1 VKEQIPFFELFGFE
15 IFPLV
20 VAGTAWPVFGCMQRN
35 HAHEQAEEPDDR
47 ISRRKD
53 AGEDHRKTILG
64 NKLILQGSGFPMLV
78 LIVLLLS
85 CLIFRAI
92 GAAGVQALASWQNSA
107 LYALT
112 VMFVFTATAHFNKMK
127 HDLALRCYP
136 VSTRINHVAMMM
148 RNVLAPW
155 SLS

>member
-1 VKEQIPFFELFGFE
+1 
-15 IFPLV
+15 
-20 VAGTAWPVFGCMQRN
+20 
-35 HAHEQAEEPDDR
+35 
-47 ISRRKD
+47 
-53 AGEDHRKTILG
+53 
-64 NKLILQGSGFPMLV
+64 MLV

-148 RNVLAPW
+148 RNVLAPL
-155 SLS
+155 SLSGLRTRCSSRGANLRKSIEMLSFLAC